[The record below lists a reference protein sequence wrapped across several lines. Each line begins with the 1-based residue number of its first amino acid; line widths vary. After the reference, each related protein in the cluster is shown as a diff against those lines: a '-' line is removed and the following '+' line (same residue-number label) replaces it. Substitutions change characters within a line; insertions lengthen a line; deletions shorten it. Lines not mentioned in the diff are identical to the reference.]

1 MRIVVTGASGFV
13 GQSLVP
19 LLAEAGAELLLV
31 GRDPARIGQA
41 FPALPAC
48 GYDELARRGAGFDI
62 LVHLAVANNDKSL
75 PLDAFR
81 AVNVDLALETAESAR
96 RAGIRRFINVS
107 SVHALQPNDGAY
119 ARTKREAAERLSGIG
134 GLEVVTVYLPAVHS
148 GRWSGKLGMLNSL
161 PAPLARALF
170 GLLSALKPTVHV
182 ARLAE
187 FIRGNGDPA
196 HDPEIILSDGQDRNF
211 VYRTVTRLID
221 IAFAVGVVVFLWWA
235 LALIWALIR
244 LQSPGPGIFAQQ
256 RVGRDGRVFTC
267 YKFRTMKQGTQQ
279 AATNLVSADA
289 VTGVGSFLRRTKLDE
304 LPQIWNMLRN
314 EVSLIGPRP
323 CLPVQ
328 VELIEERRKRGVLK
342 LKPGLSGLAQVKG
355 IDMSEPVTLARW
367 DARYCALQS
376 LLLDLR
382 IVLATAATTA
392 IAIATGRGHD
402 DRVAKSG

>member
-31 GRDPARIGQA
+31 GRDPARIDET
-41 FPALPAC
+41 FPGLPAC
-48 GYDELARRGAGFDI
+48 GYDELARRAAGFDV
-62 LVHLAVANNDKSL
+62 LVHLAVANNDAKL

-81 AVNVDLALETAESAR
+81 AVNVDLAVETAESAWQ
-96 RAGIRRFINVS
+96 AGIGRFINIS
-107 SVHALQPNDGAY
+107 SVHALDPGNDGAY
-119 ARTKREAAERLSGIG
+119 ARTKREAVERLAGID

-148 GRWSGKLGMLNSL
+148 DRWSGKLGVLNSL

-170 GLLSALKPTVHV
+170 GLVSALKPTVHI
-182 ARLAE
+182 ARVAE
-187 FIRGNGDPA
+187 FVLGKGNPA
-196 HDPEIILSDGQDRNF
+196 HDPEIILSDGQSGNF
-211 VYRTVTRLID
+211 AYRAVTRTVDLT
-221 IAFAVGVVVFLWWA
+221 FALCVAVFLWWA
-235 LALIWALIR
+235 LALIWVLIR

-256 RVGRDGRVFTC
+256 RVGRDGCIFTC
-267 YKFRTMKQGTQQ
+267 YKFRTMKQGTRQ

-289 VTGVGSFLRRTKLDE
+289 VTGLGAFLRRTKLDE
-304 LPQIWNMLRN
+304 LPQIWNILRN
-314 EVSLIGPRP
+314 EVGLIGPRP

-342 LKPGLSGLAQVKG
+342 LKPGISGLAQVNG
-355 IDMSEPVTLARW
+355 IDMSEPVRLARW
-367 DARYCALQS
+367 DARYGALQS

-382 IVLATAATTA
+382 VALAT
-392 IAIATGRGHD
+392 ATGRGQG